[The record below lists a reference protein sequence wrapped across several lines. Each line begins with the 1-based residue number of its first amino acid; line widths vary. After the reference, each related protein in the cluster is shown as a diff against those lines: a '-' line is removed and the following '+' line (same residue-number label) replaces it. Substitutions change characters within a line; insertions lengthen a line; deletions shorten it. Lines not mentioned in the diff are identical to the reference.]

1 MPESQTIPDE
11 IKALSFEEALEEL
24 KTIVGNLESGE
35 SKLDQAIAAYERGAL
50 LKSHCEAKLREA
62 KAKIEKV
69 NIGADGTPSGTEPFE
84 TD

>member
-1 MPESQTIPDE
+1 MPVSAPIPDD

-24 KTIVGNLESGE
+24 KKIVGSLESGE
-35 SKLDQAIAAYERGAL
+35 SKLDSAIEAYERGAL

-69 NIGADGTPSGTEPFE
+69 NIGSDGAPIGTEDFN

>member
-1 MPESQTIPDE
+1 MPESQNIPDE

-24 KTIVGNLESGE
+24 KAIVGSLESGE

>member
-1 MPESQTIPDE
+1 MPETDPLPKE
-11 IKALSFEEALEEL
+11 IESLSFEEALEEL
-24 KTIVGNLESGE
+24 KAIVSNLESGE

-69 NIGADGTPSGTEPFE
+69 NVGPEGTARGTEPFE

>member
-1 MPESQTIPDE
+1 MPQTDPIPDD
-11 IKALSFEEALEEL
+11 IKVLSFEEALEQL
-24 KTIVGNLESGE
+24 KALVGSLESGE

-69 NIGADGTPSGTEPFE
+69 NIGADGVPAGTEPF
-84 TD
+84 DSD

>member
-1 MPESQTIPDE
+1 MPETHPIPDD

-24 KTIVGNLESGE
+24 KAIVGNLESGD
-35 SKLDQAIAAYERGAL
+35 SKLDSAIAAYERGAL

-69 NIGADGTPSGTEPFE
+69 NIGPDGVPSGTEDFD